1 VTSESKSLLVLESDD
16 GIQEMIQSIVLDHDL
31 SMVSAFNLEDAQ
43 RLIGTGRTL
52 AFAFNLSLI
61 GDEPLAFVRRLRQ
74 EHPNLPLIALVD
86 AAHQGLTVA
95 LLQSGTYACLSM
107 PLQVGE
113 LAYNLTKIMASIAD
127 AYNPFAMR
135 YEERILIMPNDF
147 ALVMQVAKNLVES
160 TLPLHEKN
168 RYHIILGLSEVI
180 NNAIEHGNLGISFEE
195 KSDALKASRFYPLAI
210 ERSHKEP
217 YKDRVVTI
225 RSRVFPN
232 LRRIEYFIADQ
243 GIGFDWRALPD
254 PKDKSNLLN
263 RNGRGIMMARYAF
276 DEMVYNDTGNEVT
289 LVVNLDVPYRGRRT

>member
-1 VTSESKSLLVLESDD
+1 MTSESKSLLVLESDD

-31 SMVSAFNLEDAQ
+31 SMLSAFNLEDAK

-74 EHPNLPLIALVD
+74 EHPNLPLIALVG
-86 AAHQGLTVA
+86 AAHQGLTVS

-113 LAYNLTKIMASIAD
+113 LAYNLTKIMASLAD

-243 GIGFDWRALPD
+243 GVGFDWRALPD